1 MEREV
6 AEDEIIG
13 AWLRNELP
21 KKWSQI
27 RQYLNSNIEDEY
39 VHKLIK
45 NPDYSDDFENR
56 FRLELLFSFR
66 SSLLL
71 SIIGAKWFEMYL
83 DESEFKKLKVIN
95 EAGWNIVSD
104 FSGDISKVAKNID
117 HEKVWEKNPILSRA
131 IKAIHEKE
139 KRLENDKLDGKI
151 FLVRSQDSAH
161 TTIFEGNKTAIA
173 LFRKVY
179 YKQNLQY
186 KPIKVFIGFLKSKS
200 FWQW

>member
-13 AWLRNELP
+13 TWLRNELS
-21 KKWSQI
+21 KNWSQI

-39 VHKLIK
+39 VDSIIK
-45 NPDYSDDFENR
+45 NPDYSNDFENR
-56 FRLELLFSFR
+56 LRLELLLSFR

-71 SIIGAKWFEMYL
+71 SIMGAKWFEEYL
-83 DESEFKKLKVIN
+83 EESEFKKLKVIN

-104 FSGDISKVAKNID
+104 FSGDISEVAKNID
-117 HEKVWEKNPILSRA
+117 NEKLWQKNPILSRA
-131 IKAIHEKE
+131 IKAVHEKE
-139 KRLENDKLDGKI
+139 KRLENDKLDRKI
-151 FLVRSQDSAH
+151 FLVRSQDSSH
-161 TTIFEGNKTAIA
+161 STIIEGNKTAIA

-179 YKQNLQY
+179 YKQNLNY